1 MRALVAVLLLFQQT
15 PFEPAQLIRADPP
28 ALPVNAIGWS
38 EAVVVGEIDRYGLV
52 SSTVPV
58 SGTAPFIQQLQA
70 VVRGWRFNP
79 GMDDGSTVATSVLV
93 VAVMRPRT
101 LYDLPGAGAAVA
113 HQLAGLPNTVPRP
126 DRSVVPGYPIR
137 AVGDGTVIVELLVG
151 ADGRTMPPRIVA
163 SAPGFDKVAA
173 DAAGQWTFRPA
184 VRQGRPVAAYAYV
197 VFGFRSPV
205 ITSPR

>member
-1 MRALVAVLLLFQQT
+1 MRALVAVLLFLQLQ
-15 PFEPAQLIRADPP
+15 PFGPAQLIRADAP

-38 EAVVVGEIDRYGLV
+38 EAVVVGEVDRYGLV
-52 SSTVPV
+52 SGTVPV

-79 GMDDGSTVATSVLV
+79 GMEDGSPVATSVLV

-101 LYDLPGAGAAVA
+101 LYDLPGAGVAA
-113 HQLAGLPNTVPRP
+113 HELAGLPNTVPRP
-126 DRSVVPGYPIR
+126 DRTVVPAYPIR
-137 AVGDGTVIVELLVG
+137 AVGDGTVIVELPVG

-173 DAAGQWTFRPA
+173 HAAGQWTFRPA
-184 VRQGRPVAAYAYV
+184 VRGGRPVAAHAYV